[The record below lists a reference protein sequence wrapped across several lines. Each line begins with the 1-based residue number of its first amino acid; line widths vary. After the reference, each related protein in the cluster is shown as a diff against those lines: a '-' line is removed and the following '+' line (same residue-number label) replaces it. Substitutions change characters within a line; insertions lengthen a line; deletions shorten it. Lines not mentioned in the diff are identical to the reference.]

1 MKGKDADEWEKKQL
15 EDHQK
20 RKFLNEIRPPY
31 YWNFFEDVHP
41 DLRVEHVLRHNS
53 NPKESYKDKRVEK
66 ILEAIEEL
74 AMGLTKFEEVNFKRL
89 TESAIKI
96 FKDEDAL
103 AKKKEQ
109 ELS

>member
-41 DLRVEHVLRHNS
+41 DQRVEHVLRYNA
-53 NPKESYKDKRVEK
+53 NPKESYKDKRVDQ
-66 ILEAIEEL
+66 ILLAIEEL
-74 AMGLTKFEEVNFKRL
+74 AMGLTKFEEGTWKRL
-89 TESAIKI
+89 TDAAIKI